1 MTTFKDIIKLY
12 KEVSIDTVT
21 SLNIYENSSILS
33 TLVVF
38 SNGTFKKWLTLKL
51 STIKN
56 SGLGFFSAHS
66 QFHEKQI

>member
-1 MTTFKDIIKLY
+1 MTTLNDVVKVSK
-12 KEVSIDTVT
+12 KVSIGNVT
-21 SLNIYENSSILS
+21 SLNTYENSSFSS